1 MTSPRVDPAI
11 YQACEA
17 VGQIV
22 ELWGFKRVLG
32 MVWTYLYVSPR
43 PLSAHDLRE
52 GLGISSG
59 LVSMVLQE
67 LVRWGVVHRISTPG
81 ERREFYQAERNIWRP
96 ISKVLRERELYQMG
110 ATLERLRQV
119 EGELESGTASPDGEQ
134 ELRHVAAD
142 RLAELIQLGELAYNM
157 LDQFVSLGVLDIRDL
172 RSVALGVGLTRTM
185 IQMKRLAADNASKPD
200 HTPPPDG
207 T

>member
-1 MTSPRVDPAI
+1 MDPAI
-11 YQACEA
+11 YKACEA

-43 PLSAHDLRE
+43 PLSAQDLRE
-52 GLGISSG
+52 GLGVSTG

-67 LVRWGVVHRISTPG
+67 LVRWGVVHRISSPG

-96 ISKVLRERELYQMG
+96 VSKVLRERELYQMG

-119 EGELESGTASPDGEQ
+119 EGELETGSHETEGEGEIRQ
-134 ELRHVAAD
+134 VAAD

-185 IQMKRLAADNASKPD
+185 IQMKRLAADHARRDDLPAIE
-200 HTPPPDG
+200 G
-207 T
+207 EA

>member
-1 MTSPRVDPAI
+1 MTTSRVDPAI

-67 LVRWGVVHRISTPG
+67 LVRWGVVHRISSPG

-119 EGELESGTASPDGEQ
+119 EGELETGPSLPDGEQ

-185 IQMKRLAADNASKPD
+185 IQMKRLAADHALKAESA
-200 HTPPPDG
+200 PPPEEA
-207 T
+207 